1 MEQKINQTNNE
12 KITVG
17 SSFVNF
23 FTIVVRHRW
32 FLFWLIFIITVL
44 STSYALLSPKWYK
57 STVTVFPSE
66 QTDLLGGLSGLSSI
80 VKGFS
85 PSSGLS
91 ALTGNP
97 QLDKYIAI
105 LKSSK
110 IADKVI
116 EKYNYREIYEFE
128 QDDYY
133 EKILEEFQNN
143 LVVEV
148 ADEGNLM
155 ISFFDK
161 DPIRAAEVANYM
173 VELLNEINTDLN
185 VRDAKANRKFIEK
198 RYVQNVND
206 IQSLEQQMRE
216 FQEEYGVVAVPEQV
230 EQTVKTMA
238 EIYSLLAQ
246 KEIQLNVAERTYGE
260 AHPISNKVRIEVEE
274 LNKKISSINLGKD
287 RTQEDFNLLIPFKQA
302 PELGEKY
309 LKIYRNLEIQYKILE
324 FIMPL
329 YEQAKVEEVKSTPSV
344 LILDVA
350 RPAERKAKPRGSL
363 YALLSFVIASL
374 IGIII
379 VLLIEWKN
387 SLRTT
392 NKMQYEYIAQTLKSD
407 FEKITFRRKK

>member
-1 MEQKINQTNNE
+1 MEQEINQTNNE
-12 KITVG
+12 KIKVG
-17 SSFVNF
+17 SSFINF

-32 FLFWLIFIITVL
+32 FLFWLVFIITLL

-66 QTDLLGGLSGLSSI
+66 QADLLGGLSGLSSI

-97 QLDKYIAI
+97 QLDKYMAI

-110 IADKVI
+110 IADTVI

-133 EKILEEFQNN
+133 EKILEEFQSN

-161 DPIRAAEVANYM
+161 DPKRAAEVANYM

-198 RYVQNVND
+198 RYDKNVND
-206 IQSLEQQMRE
+206 IQVLEQQMRE
-216 FQEEYGVVAVPEQV
+216 FQEEYGVVAVPEQPNYV
-230 EQTVKTMA
+230 YIFGKVGEVGFYTFEPGKSFENYLRDAGGIT
-238 EIYSLLAQ
+238 E
-246 KEIQLNVAERTYGE
+246 YGQDDVFLIRAKSRE
-260 AHPISNKVRIEVEE
+260 W
-274 LNKKISSINLGKD
+274 INLTD
-287 RTQEDFNLLIPFKQA
+287 NQDT
-302 PELGEKY
+302 
-309 LKIYRNLEIQYKILE
+309 
-324 FIMPL
+324 
-329 YEQAKVEEVKSTPSV
+329 
-344 LILDVA
+344 
-350 RPAERKAKPRGSL
+350 
-363 YALLSFVIASL
+363 
-374 IGIII
+374 II
-379 VLLIEWKN
+379 EPGD
-387 SLRTT
+387 
-392 NKMQYEYIAQTLKSD
+392 YI
-407 FEKITFRRKK
+407 